1 MIENEFIANSLP
13 IHCQFIANSLPKYLR
28 QLFNQPNPMQS
39 YYSDQAV
46 EGSAAVDSL
55 AKGQPLWV
63 WVLGGG
69 AIVIG
74 KF

>member
-1 MIENEFIANSLP
+1 
-13 IHCQFIANSLPKYLR
+13 
-28 QLFNQPNPMQS
+28 MQS